1 VGYIEGKGA
10 IGADR
15 PFFGSKVFVS
25 LAYNAQVEH
34 PFHYLQASDPLP
46 PEIVL
51 AYPQLVTTLDLR
63 DNPSHPHKGFYLS
76 NDFQIA
82 SEIFGSSAHDIRT
95 QPEIRGYFPLSKRVT
110 LAARGSVGFLF
121 PSNYQVAKY
130 LPDKFDGP
138 PPDSRVRGAEPEDP
152 DRTLQI
158 EETYFRGF
166 SSGGPS
172 TNRGYPIRGIAPYG
186 FVPFLLPQTASSQI
200 ANSCIPGTPGAS
212 LPQCALP
219 IAGMTLWELSVEARI
234 QIAGPISVAVFCD
247 SGDVSPNVATFR
259 LSHPHVSCGLG
270 GRYDTPVGPVRL
282 DLGYRVN
289 GLQVIGYAD
298 ELAAA
303 RANPENGSP
312 PQLFRNVPL
321 AIAFGIG
328 EAY

>member
-1 VGYIEGKGA
+1 MA
-10 IGADR
+10 TPSPPSASSRLRSFFPDR
-15 PFFGSKVFVS
+15 
-25 LAYNAQVEH
+25 ER
-34 PFHYLQASDPLP
+34 
-46 PEIVL
+46 
-51 AYPQLVTTLDLR
+51 DLR
-63 DNPSHPHKGFYLS
+63 QLGARRPH
-76 NDFQIA
+76 
-82 SEIFGSSAHDIRT
+82 
-95 QPEIRGYFPLSKRVT
+95 
-110 LAARGSVGFLF
+110 AARGPRILPAVEARDARGARSVGFLI
-121 PSNYQVAKY
+121 PSNYQVAKF
-130 LPDKFDGP
+130 LPNEYAGP
-138 PPDSRVRGAEPEDP
+138 PPNSRVRGDEPEDP
-152 DRTLQI
+152 DRTLEL

-172 TNRGYPIRGIAPYG
+172 TNRGYPVRGIAPYG
-186 FVPFLLPQTASSQI
+186 FVPFLLPQTASSQV
-200 ANSCIPGTPGAS
+200 ANSCIPGTANAA

-234 QIAGPISVAVFCD
+234 QITGPISVAVFCD
-247 SGDVSPNVATFR
+247 SGDVSPSVATFR

-282 DLGYRVN
+282 DIGYRVN

-312 PQLFRNVPL
+312 PQLFPNVPL